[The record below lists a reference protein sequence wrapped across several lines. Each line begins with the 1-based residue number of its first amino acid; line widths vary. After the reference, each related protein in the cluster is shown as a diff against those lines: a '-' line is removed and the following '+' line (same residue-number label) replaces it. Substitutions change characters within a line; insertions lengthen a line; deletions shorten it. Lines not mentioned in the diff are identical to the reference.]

1 MNRYSNLKSFADI
14 DELFK
19 SPPPSDER
27 EEKPK
32 VEQIKSDTK
41 QEEKINSTETPN
53 KQLKER

>member
-1 MNRYSNLKSFADI
+1 MNRYSNLKSFVDI

-19 SPPPSDER
+19 SLPPSNER

-32 VEQIKSDTK
+32 VKQIKSDTK
-41 QEEKINSTETPN
+41 QEEKINGTETPN